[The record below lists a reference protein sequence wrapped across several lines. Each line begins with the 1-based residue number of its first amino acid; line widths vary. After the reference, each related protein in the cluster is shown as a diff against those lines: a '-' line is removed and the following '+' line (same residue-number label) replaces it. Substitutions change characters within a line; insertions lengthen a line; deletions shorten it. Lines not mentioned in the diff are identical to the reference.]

1 MTQMAVIKD
10 AEIWRFG
17 SSTIGPKQS
26 RNVQTVRQVEQA
38 MTAALKK
45 IVLDFRL
52 EWIVEQIPSMA
63 ASKIAA
69 SPPYSSIVKKM
80 KVSETVIWPPMRGMT
95 TAVREPTVAK
105 KTANSR
111 KARLIRA
118 SETLGKA

>member
-1 MTQMAVIKD
+1 K
-10 AEIWRFG
+10 R
-17 SSTIGPKQS
+17 S
-26 RNVQTVRQVEQA
+26 VQIIMKLEHA
-38 MTAALKK
+38 MSAAWKR

-69 SPPYSSIVKKM
+69 SPPYSSIVRKM
-80 KVSETVIWPPMRGMT
+80 KVSETVIWPPMRGMI

-105 KTANSR
+105 KTANIR
-111 KARLIRA
+111 KARLIRT